1 MKIIWGE
8 EATTAPEAPSLME
21 ETAVEETM
29 QEENEEMQ
37 EEEKE
42 ELPVV
47 EQWPGQI
54 GRAHV

>member
-21 ETAVEETM
+21 KTAVEET
-29 QEENEEMQ
+29 MQ

-47 EQWPGQI
+47 GQWS
-54 GRAHV
+54 GRGFGSY

>member
-29 QEENEEMQ
+29 QEESKEMQ
-37 EEEKE
+37 EEAKE
-42 ELPVV
+42 EPPVV
-47 EQWPGQI
+47 EQWS
-54 GRAHV
+54 GRGFGSY